1 MGTVAFR
8 GGRKR
13 QTQRKGP
20 RRSPW
25 LCTDTVN
32 GSILARPCFLNAPRG
47 VCRGLL
53 AGGAEWLGL
62 RAAIQVMPAQLGSQR
77 GALYFLR
84 RSVCL
89 SVSEEPRA
97 PAPAPHRGTGLSCLQ
112 EGHLLLTGQLR
123 QFGCGLG
130 QPGSGQSRHWVQE
143 GTVPVLWGENAWTL
157 KMGKGG
163 GGGARGR
170 GGGLEERGGGSGE
183 ECVQSEG
190 HYQT

>member
-1 MGTVAFR
+1 MGTVACR

-47 VCRGLL
+47 VCCGLL

-62 RAAIQVMPAQLGSQR
+62 RAAIQVMPARESARGS
-77 GALYFLR
+77 LL
-84 RSVCL
+84 SEEVCL

-97 PAPAPHRGTGLSCLQ
+97 PAEGLAFPASRKDICFSQANSDSLDVDLASQVLGRADTGCRRAQCPSC
-112 EGHLLLTGQLR
+112 GVR
-123 QFGCGLG
+123 M
-130 QPGSGQSRHWVQE
+130 PG
-143 GTVPVLWGENAWTL
+143 P
-157 KMGKGG
+157 
-163 GGGARGR
+163 
-170 GGGLEERGGGSGE
+170 
-183 ECVQSEG
+183 
-190 HYQT
+190 